1 MFVCICLVWSGLVL
15 VLVWSGPV
23 WSGLSVCLWT
33 YTYKCTE
40 SRATHAFMLIR
51 PKYGWSP
58 VCSCPSLASV
68 RRKGTEGPSVG
79 SGSSG
84 SSTGSSWQP
93 DMITHYP
100 KITINIDSVTYP
112 PLQSASSKAVWAVI
126 HCIIRLKKALMQL
139 DLTCESDGLIW
150 CKNHGFT
157 ILASRSYRCSV
168 GVGCFGPFF
177 GGGPAR
183 STRASSR
190 SSTKANLT
198 KLTRAASKASNYIS
212 TAPVSKECVRW
223 SPKLA

>member
-1 MFVCICLVWSGLVL
+1 MYWITCNACLHVDPSEVWLVTGLL
-15 VLVWSGPV
+15 VSQLGF
-23 WSGLSVCLWT
+23 GET
-33 YTYKCTE
+33 K
-40 SRATHAFMLIR
+40 RN
-51 PKYGWSP
+51 
-58 VCSCPSLASV
+58 
-68 RRKGTEGPSVG
+68 RRSI
-79 SGSSG
+79 
-84 SSTGSSWQP
+84 SWFRFFRQLHWLL
-93 DMITHYP
+93 MAARHYP

-139 DLTCESDGLIW
+139 DLTCESDGLTW